1 MNLTIRYVTED
12 DAALIADISRQT
24 FYETFA
30 PHNSKVNMD
39 IFMNIQFTKGRLM
52 LEVGLPENTFLLA
65 YMGEEVA
72 GYAKLRDSRHPKS
85 LGSVNAIEIARLY
98 AMPAVIGKGVG
109 KLLMKTSLEIAHQ
122 KNKDTVWLGVWKENK
137 NAIDFYTYYGFSI
150 FDEVDFILGNELQKD
165 WLMKKRMHK

>member
-1 MNLTIRYVTED
+1 
-12 DAALIADISRQT
+12 
-24 FYETFA
+24 
-30 PHNSKVNMD
+30 
-39 IFMNIQFTKGRLM
+39 
-52 LEVGLPENTFLLA
+52 
-65 YMGEEVA
+65 MGEEVA

-137 NAIDFYTYYGFSI
+137 NVIDFYTYYGFSI